1 MTKRE
6 HKQEMSELKWELER
20 KLLSIMYL
28 EKELKKKDAT
38 IQKLNEDFIEKVR
51 KYKRLDTILAVI
63 AIVEALVLVL
73 DNFI

>member
-6 HKQEMSELKWELER
+6 HKQEMEELKWELER

-38 IQKLNEDFIEKVR
+38 IQKLNEDFIEKVKR
-51 KYKRLDTILAVI
+51 YKRSDTVLAVI
-63 AIVEALVLVL
+63 AVVEALVLVL
-73 DNFI
+73 HNFI

>member
-6 HKQEMSELKWELER
+6 HKQEMNELKWELER

-28 EKELKKKDAT
+28 EKELKKKDET
-38 IQKLNEDFIEKVR
+38 IQKLNEDFVDKVK

-73 DNFI
+73 HNFI

>member
-6 HKQEMSELKWELER
+6 HKQEMEELKWELER

-38 IQKLNEDFIEKVR
+38 IQKLNEDFIEKVKR
-51 KYKRLDTILAVI
+51 YKRSDTVLAVI
-63 AIVEALVLVL
+63 ATVEALVLVL
-73 DNFI
+73 HNFI

>member
-6 HKQEMSELKWELER
+6 HKQEMNELKWELER

-28 EKELKKKDAT
+28 EKELKKKDET
-38 IQKLNEDFIEKVR
+38 IQKLNEDFVDKVK

-63 AIVEALVLVL
+63 AVVEALVLVL
-73 DNFI
+73 HNFI